1 MTRPCQAQLRNQAP
15 THSHHHEASH
25 TRAAQTHDAKPLAK
39 ATSTRDALTAM
50 PAIHTQTFALPH
62 GISLSCRVAGQPG
75 RPVLMFLHGF
85 PEAAFVWDRLL
96 EHFSEPAHGAYLCIA
111 PNLRGYIG
119 SSAPTEISA
128 YHPRHLVADIVALT
142 RALGPQP
149 LAALVAHDW
158 GGAIAWNLAAQH
170 PQGLSRLVILNAPHP
185 ATFARELAHSPAQQE
200 ASAYMHFLARP
211 DAPIRLAEQDFKRLW
226 ALFDGMGASSGP
238 MAWLDEAGRQRY
250 REVWRAGL
258 SGPCA
263 YYAATTLKP
272 PAGAPQAA
280 RSNEHLGRVSL
291 PTQLI
296 WGMKDTAL
304 LPGLLD
310 GLTHWVPQL
319 ELHQVAQASHWIVH
333 EQPGLVIERIAEFLA
348 KPAKLLATGDQ

>member
-1 MTRPCQAQLRNQAP
+1 MPTVYTR
-15 THSHHHEASH
+15 S
-25 TRAAQTHDAKPLAK
+25 
-39 ATSTRDALTAM
+39 
-50 PAIHTQTFALPH
+50 FALPH
-62 GISLSCRVAGQPG
+62 GITLACRVAGQPG

-96 EHFSEPAHGAYLCIA
+96 AHFSEPAHGDYFCVA

-119 SSAPTEISA
+119 SSAPTEVGA
-128 YHPRHLVADIVALT
+128 YHPRHLVADIVSLT
-142 RALGPQP
+142 QTLGQPP
-149 LAALVAHDW
+149 LAGLVAHDW

-170 PQGLSRLVILNAPHP
+170 PECLSRLVILNAPHP
-185 ATFARELAHSPAQQE
+185 AAFARELANSPAQQE

-211 DAPIRLAEQDFKRLW
+211 DAPSRLAEQDFKRLW
-226 ALFDGMGASSGP
+226 ALFDGMGASKGP
-238 MAWLDEAGRQRY
+238 LAWLNEAGRERY

-263 YYAATTLKP
+263 YYAATPLKP
-272 PAGAPQAA
+272 PAGPSQAA
-280 RSNEHLGRVSL
+280 RSSDHLGRVRL

-296 WGMKDTAL
+296 WGMNDTAV

-310 GLTHWVPQL
+310 GLTQWVPQL

-348 KPAKLLATGDQ
+348 KPAKLLAAGNQ

>member
-1 MTRPCQAQLRNQAP
+1 MA
-15 THSHHHEASH
+15 HIH
-25 TRAAQTHDAKPLAK
+25 TR
-39 ATSTRDALTAM
+39 SFM
-50 PAIHTQTFALPH
+50 LPH
-62 GISLSCRVAGQPG
+62 GISLSCRMAGQAG

-96 EHFSEPAHGAYLCIA
+96 EHFSEPAHGAYFCIA

-119 SSAPTEISA
+119 SSAPTEVAA

-142 RALGPQP
+142 QTLGKQA

-170 PQGLSRLVILNAPHP
+170 PECLSRLVILNAPHP
-185 ATFARELAHSPAQQE
+185 AAFARELANSPAQQQ

-211 DAPIRLAEQDFKRLW
+211 DAPSRLAEQDFRRLW

-238 MAWLDEAGRQRY
+238 LAWLDEAGRERY

-263 YYAATTLKP
+263 YYAATPLKP
-272 PAGAPQAA
+272 PAGPPLAQGA
-280 RSNEHLGRVSL
+280 RSSDQLGRVRL

-296 WGMKDTAL
+296 WGMNDTAL
-304 LPGLLD
+304 LPGLLE
-310 GLTHWVPQL
+310 GLTQWVPQL
-319 ELHQVAQASHWIVH
+319 ELHQVPQASHWIVH
-333 EQPGLVIERIAEFLA
+333 EQPGLVIERIAQFLA
-348 KPAKLLATGDQ
+348 KPLAPGSQ

>member
-1 MTRPCQAQLRNQAP
+1 MA
-15 THSHHHEASH
+15 HIH
-25 TRAAQTHDAKPLAK
+25 TR
-39 ATSTRDALTAM
+39 SFM
-50 PAIHTQTFALPH
+50 LPH
-62 GISLSCRVAGQPG
+62 GISLSCRMAGQAG
-75 RPVLMFLHGF
+75 RPMLMFLHGF

-96 EHFSEPAHGAYLCIA
+96 EHFSEPAHGAYFCIA

-119 SSAPTEISA
+119 SSAPTEVAA

-142 RALGPQP
+142 QTLGHQP

-170 PQGLSRLVILNAPHP
+170 PECLSRLVILNAPHP
-185 ATFARELAHSPAQQE
+185 AAFARELANSPAQQQ

-211 DAPIRLAEQDFKRLW
+211 DSPSRLAEQDFRRLW

-238 MAWLDEAGRQRY
+238 LAWLDEAGRERY

-258 SGPCA
+258 IGPCA
-263 YYAATTLKP
+263 YYAATALKP
-272 PAGAPQAA
+272 PAGPQPVQGA
-280 RSNEHLGRVSL
+280 RSSNHLGRVRL

-304 LPGLLD
+304 LPGLLE
-310 GLTHWVPQL
+310 GLTPWVPQL
-319 ELHQVAQASHWIVH
+319 ELHQVPQASHWIVH
-333 EQPGLVIERIAEFLA
+333 EQPGLVIERIAQFLA
-348 KPAKLLATGDQ
+348 KPLAPVSQ

>member
-1 MTRPCQAQLRNQAP
+1 MA
-15 THSHHHEASH
+15 HIH
-25 TRAAQTHDAKPLAK
+25 TR
-39 ATSTRDALTAM
+39 SFM
-50 PAIHTQTFALPH
+50 LPH
-62 GISLSCRVAGQPG
+62 DISLSCRMAGQAG

-96 EHFSEPAHGAYLCIA
+96 EHFSEPDHGAYFCIA

-119 SSAPTEISA
+119 SSAPTEVAA

-142 RALGPQP
+142 QTLGKQA

-170 PQGLSRLVILNAPHP
+170 PECLSRLVILNAPHP
-185 ATFARELAHSPAQQE
+185 AAFARELANSPAQQQ

-211 DAPIRLAEQDFKRLW
+211 DAPSRLAEQDFRRLW

-238 MAWLDEAGRQRY
+238 LAWLDEAGRERY

-263 YYAATTLKP
+263 YYAATALKP
-272 PAGAPQAA
+272 PAGPQPAQGT
-280 RSNEHLGRVSL
+280 RSSDHLGRVRL

-296 WGMKDTAL
+296 WGMNDTAL
-304 LPGLLD
+304 LPGLIE
-310 GLTHWVPQL
+310 GLTPWVPQL
-319 ELHQVAQASHWIVH
+319 ELHQVPQASHWIVH
-333 EQPGLVIERIAEFLA
+333 EQPGLVIERIAQFLA
-348 KPAKLLATGDQ
+348 KPLAPGSQ